1 MSRRAQ
7 RHVVGFVSEHPVET
21 KGEDVEILVLRLVAR
36 GRLRP
41 LIGRVEEW
49 TRTPTTM
56 LALTAREFRGKAVLL
71 RT

>member
-21 KGEDVEILVLRLVAR
+21 KGEDVEILVRLVAR

-41 LIGRVEEW
+41 LIGRVEDW